1 MASTSLS
8 PGQLQALVTV
18 YGREL
23 AWVAPQV
30 AKEVRVWR
38 GRAAAIRDP
47 VLRKDALVSLEQER
61 LNIEGAALFAVLP
74 RRRDLNLLRALV
86 AYQIVLDYLDTLCER
101 IGGHPPEAGLAL
113 HRALVEA
120 LDPALPLTDH
130 YGRLSW
136 AASDDGYL
144 AALVETCRMSCAR
157 LPGFGQVRSRALC
170 AAERFVV
177 QVANHDPLPARR
189 DATLSAW
196 AREEFPNGSE
206 VAWFEEAAAASST
219 LGIHALLALASGHV
233 PCRWEVDAVD
243 AAYTPWI
250 CAGSTLLDSF
260 VDQEED
266 AVAGGHNYLSYYAG
280 ADAAALRLREV
291 IMRSVEAALALPR
304 GERHAVIVCGMI
316 AMYLSKSSVATP
328 VLHTAATELLRT
340 AGPLAAVERPILRWL
355 RRRHDVRSA

>member
-8 PGQLQALVTV
+8 LAQLHALATV

-23 AWVAPQV
+23 GWVAPRV
-30 AKEVRVWR
+30 AKEVRAWR
-38 GRAAAIRDP
+38 GRAAAIPDP
-47 VLRKDALVSLEQER
+47 ALREDALVSLSHER

-74 RRRDLNLLRALV
+74 RRRDPSLLRALV
-86 AYQIVLDYLDTLCER
+86 AYQVVLDYLDTLCER
-101 IGGHPPEAGLAL
+101 VGGHPPDAGVAL

-120 LDPALPLTDH
+120 LDPDQPLTDH
-130 YGRLSW
+130 YNRLSW
-136 AASDDGYL
+136 TASDGGYL
-144 AALVETCRMSCAR
+144 AALVEACRASCAR
-157 LPGFGQVRSRALC
+157 LPGFAQVRSHALR

-196 AREEFPNGSE
+196 ARDEFPTGAE
-206 VAWFEEAAAASST
+206 LAWFEEAAAASST
-219 LGIHALLALASGHV
+219 LGIHALLALASGRV
-233 PCRWEVDAVD
+233 PLPGEVHDLD
-243 AAYTPWI
+243 AAYVPWI
-250 CAGSTLLDSF
+250 CAASTLLDSF

-266 AVAGGHNYLSYYAG
+266 ARTGAHNYLSHYPG
-280 ADAAALRLREV
+280 ADSATLRLREIIV
-291 IMRSVEAALALPR
+291 RSVEAARALPR

-328 VLHTAATELLRT
+328 ALSTIAAELLRT

-355 RRRHDVRSA
+355 RWRHDVRSA